1 MHDLESPG
9 RILSENVTSNNWG
22 IKLGHDLNHSVTFF
36 CWFVWGFVSIFFWSF
51 WGGFMSK
58 YLGRVKQNGMENV
71 EKKVMMPDCKWWR
84 LYYCILV
91 DGFYSTKFGNK
102 AGFQFF
108 GEPPKSDK
116 APPYY
121 TEMPKT
127 FTNQPNDFSLCL
139 VKWETWNFKKDKH
152 SEIGPTIDW
161 STYDIQRPIFR
172 ESTPKIELLLCQHLS
187 QMNQ

>member
-1 MHDLESPG
+1 
-9 RILSENVTSNNWG
+9 
-22 IKLGHDLNHSVTFF
+22 
-36 CWFVWGFVSIFFWSF
+36 
-51 WGGFMSK
+51 MSG
-58 YLGRVKQNGMENV
+58 YLRRVKQNGMENM
-71 EKKVMMPDCKWWR
+71 EKKWWCR
-84 LYYCILV
+84 TANFEDCILV

-102 AGFQFF
+102 ADFQFF

-116 APPYY
+116 APPYFS
-121 TEMPKT
+121 EMPKT

-161 STYDIQRPIFR
+161 CHQLSWSVRKTKSTYDIQRPIFR
-172 ESTPKIELLLCQHLS
+172 ESTPKIELLLCRHLS